1 MPGDERITASI
12 AEWGEQLDGSARD
25 ILATIE
31 DSGDEHGGAAEREA
45 EEFLQDVLSTGPI
58 LAKEVLRQAKEAGV
72 SERTLKR
79 AKANLDVRIRPL
91 A

>member
-12 AEWGEQLDGSARD
+12 AEWGEQLEGSARE

-31 DSGDEHGGAAEREA
+31 ASGDEHGGAAEREA

-58 LAKEVLRQAKEAGV
+58 LAKEICGRLK
-72 SERTLKR
+72 KR
-79 AKANLDVRIRPL
+79 AYPSAR
-91 A
+91 